1 MECIPDRPAFG
12 LPPSSKADKEALARD
27 VGRDWILRLLG
38 LLEDHFEALGK
49 SFDLKDFD
57 KDAWDMREA
66 RRKEHESGKKRRG
79 SLSSIKD
86 DPNEMNPR
94 RSATRR
100 PGTAFTPSTR
110 LVSIFR

>member
-1 MECIPDRPAFG
+1 M
-12 LPPSSKADKEALARD
+12 
-27 VGRDWILRLLG
+27 RLLG
-38 LLEDHFEALGK
+38 LLEDHREALGK
-49 SFDLKDFD
+49 AFSLKDFD
-57 KDAWDMREA
+57 KDAWEMREA

-110 LVSIFR
+110 LVSIF